1 MTRSAWT
8 RPSVGWPATAGPHA
22 LPVAI
27 ETTNGAVVDRC

>member
-8 RPSVGWPATAGPHA
+8 RPSVGWPGTASPHA

-27 ETTNGAVVDRC
+27 ETTNGTVVDRC